1 MRAPRTVRELVFE
14 IQFQE
19 RNLELFAKWP
29 KSCEAS
35 RQLIAQYESQL
46 TELLRPRVL
55 PREDEGETTAV

>member
-1 MRAPRTVRELVFE
+1 MKSPRTVSELVHE

-35 RQLIAQYESQL
+35 RQLIAQYEAQL
-46 TELLRPRVL
+46 AELLRPRML
-55 PREDEGETTAV
+55 PREDYHEECEL